1 MKILAKV
8 YVKTQ
13 TKGATDG
20 SCKVWSAMTGFCIVT
35 FKNHT
40 APVTGVSWLR
50 SGAAFAS
57 CAKDGTVRVYDLRR
71 YRNFRT
77 LTTPRSQ
84 RLAACTTDAGGE
96 LVAAAGGDSGSIFV
110 WSIRTGRLLDEFANH
125 ESACVR
131 VAFSPIVWVQNF
143 ESDKASCEINKKTAV
158 LKLFLN

>member
-1 MKILAKV
+1 M
-8 YVKTQ
+8 
-13 TKGATDG
+13 
-20 SCKVWSAMTGFCIVT
+20 
-35 FKNHT
+35 
-40 APVTGVSWLR
+40 
-50 SGAAFAS
+50 
-57 CAKDGTVRVYDLRR
+57 YDLRR

-131 VAFSPIVWVQNF
+131 VAFSPI
-143 ESDKASCEINKKTAV
+143 ASRLAG
-158 LKLFLN
+158 